1 MHTKV
6 QTLLASIY
14 RDSVNKAFLNIILG
28 EKCIN
33 SIETKG
39 PYMYVHYFYGYRTLA
54 NRYFTLDLGYY
65 FVVV

>member
-1 MHTKV
+1 VAQIPAELMHTKV

-28 EKCIN
+28 EKC
-33 SIETKG
+33 S
-39 PYMYVHYFYGYRTLA
+39 
-54 NRYFTLDLGYY
+54 FTLDLGYY